1 MIHFIMIIF
10 LFFMCA
16 FLTYKKYNVYR
27 IVKRD
32 DIIYVPEQ
40 LTSIFGIKKF
50 CDIAYLAEGKHF
62 AKLNYTDKELIE
74 NELMKYK
81 EANCF
86 EDLKNTDELY
96 KVIVKD
102 SYMLKDLLDNYDLP
116 RKDIF
121 I

>member
-10 LFFMCA
+10 LFFICA
-16 FLTYKKYNVYR
+16 VLTYKKYNVYR

-32 DIIYVPEQ
+32 VIYVPEQ

-74 NELMKYK
+74 SELKKYK

-96 KVIVKD
+96 KVIIKD